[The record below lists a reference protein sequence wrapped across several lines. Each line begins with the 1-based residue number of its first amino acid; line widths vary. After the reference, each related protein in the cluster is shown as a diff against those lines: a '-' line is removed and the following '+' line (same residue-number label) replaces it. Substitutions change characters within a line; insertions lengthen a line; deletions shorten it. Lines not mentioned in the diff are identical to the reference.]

1 MIFGVLAELW
11 RHEGPPSGSHTHI
24 GKQGNPSIDFLV
36 VIMTSGIAHGHD
48 DEDESR
54 KIAVILPRFM
64 SFFDTEHLCHV
75 N

>member
-1 MIFGVLAELW
+1 MIFGVLTELW
-11 RHEGPPSGSHTHI
+11 RPEGPPSGSHIRI
-24 GKQGNPSIDFLV
+24 GKEGNPSIDFLV

-54 KIAVILPRFM
+54 KIAAILPRFM
-64 SFFDTEHLCHV
+64 SLFDTEHLCHV